1 MFFLCR
7 TEELKIL
14 YICLVLIIKIN
25 LRQKTSQVKFQWDA
39 QNRSLFQEMFFFTYC
54 EKSSVIH
61 SFVLFLISYNFKVA
75 SFPDDRLR
83 DLR

>member
-39 QNRSLFQEMFFFTYC
+39 QNRSLFQEMFFYILRKIIRYSFIR
-54 EKSSVIH
+54 SV
-61 SFVLFLISYNFKVA
+61 FDFL
-75 SFPDDRLR
+75 
-83 DLR
+83 